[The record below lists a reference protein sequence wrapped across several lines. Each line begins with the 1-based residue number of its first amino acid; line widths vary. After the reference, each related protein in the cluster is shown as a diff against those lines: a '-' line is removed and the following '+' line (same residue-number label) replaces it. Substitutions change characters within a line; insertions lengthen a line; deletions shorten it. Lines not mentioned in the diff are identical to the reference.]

1 MAQAE
6 IGVIG
11 GSGLYEMEGITN
23 SESVKIDT
31 PFGNPSDEY
40 FVGTLE
46 GRKVAF
52 LPRHGRGHYIMPGE
66 LNFRANIYGMK
77 KLGVKWIISVSAV
90 GSLKEEY
97 APTHIVLPHQF
108 YDKTRF
114 RKDTFFGDGI
124 VAHISFADPVC
135 IDLSDLL
142 YQCAKKAGATVHNGG
157 TYCCMEGPAFST
169 KAESEI
175 HRKLGFDVIGMTNV
189 QEAKLARE
197 AELCYATMAM
207 VTDYDVW
214 HEEEED
220 VSVEQIIAVLQQ
232 NATTGQ
238 EIIRLAVNNIPAEQK
253 CSCASA
259 LSTAIITSPDKMPAA
274 TKKKLKL
281 IIGKYVK

>member
-281 IIGKYVK
+281 IIGKYIK